1 MTPQPSPEQHGTT
14 STTRSKSAGAPAAV
28 DSRPISP
35 QTRAADDPRAAGVPR
50 STRPRAKGHPGY
62 SETHPRTKETAPVAR
77 SLTRT
82 ACATWGLSDEVTEAA
97 ALVMA
102 ELLANAV
109 LHASGPAVRLIVD
122 RPADDRVHLAVVDR
136 APHRTPELGEPG
148 SGDTSGRGLVLVEA
162 LSDRWGYD
170 RLGPHLSPWGKRC
183 WAELRTNP

>member
-1 MTPQPSPEQHGTT
+1 MT
-14 STTRSKSAGAPAAV
+14 SA
-28 DSRPISP
+28 
-35 QTRAADDPRAAGVPR
+35 
-50 STRPRAKGHPGY
+50 RPRAKGHPGY
-62 SETHPRTKETAPVAR
+62 SQTYPRTKETAPIAR
-77 SLTRT
+77 SLART
-82 ACATWGLSDEVTEAA
+82 ACTAWGLSDEVTEAA

-102 ELLANAV
+102 ELLSNAV

-162 LSDRWGYD
+162 LSVRWGYD

-183 WAELRTNP
+183 WAELRATP